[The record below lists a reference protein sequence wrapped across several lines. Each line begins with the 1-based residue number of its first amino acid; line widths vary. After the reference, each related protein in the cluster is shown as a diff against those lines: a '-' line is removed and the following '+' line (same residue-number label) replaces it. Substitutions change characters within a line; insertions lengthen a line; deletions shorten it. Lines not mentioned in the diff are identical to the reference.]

1 MDAQGVKAADMASA
15 TGIPYTTLSS
25 LISRDSTKV
34 DIDVLIKICNFLD
47 CSPEDFSSEV
57 PKSKTHFSE
66 MIEKYSALDSFGK
79 EAVDA
84 IINIEYNRCTNTVKV
99 FKAAH
104 SSNNEPPKVVNVPKS
119 LIEKLENAP
128 DSDDEGL

>member
-1 MDAQGVKAADMASA
+1 MSKGLSSTVIFSA
-15 TGIPYTTLSS
+15 TFFKFPVNFPFSN
-25 LISRDSTKV
+25 ISNKRSV
-34 DIDVLIKICNFLD
+34 
-47 CSPEDFSSEV
+47 SHE
-57 PKSKTHFSE
+57 SKTHFSE